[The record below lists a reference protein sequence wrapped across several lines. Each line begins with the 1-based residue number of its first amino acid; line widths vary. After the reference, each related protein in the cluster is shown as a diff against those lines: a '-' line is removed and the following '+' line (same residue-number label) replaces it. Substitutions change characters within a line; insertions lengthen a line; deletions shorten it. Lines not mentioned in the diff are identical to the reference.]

1 MAIVEAGTASSYSSN
16 GKDLK
21 HLSLLYQGSFGMEST
36 LFAWHPRVINSCY
49 TQSLNEIADAV

>member
-1 MAIVEAGTASSYSSN
+1 MAIVEAGTASSYSSS

-36 LFAWHPRVINSCY
+36 LFAWHPRVIK
-49 TQSLNEIADAV
+49 A